1 MKPES
6 DKPPAADKN
15 KREPSSFGWR
25 RKKHLRETLAQIL
38 EADPNQRQ
46 YLIDMILTLD
56 TQDCGC
62 EPTLRGLR
70 VLTATILE
78 QLIPLLRGRV
88 GAGRGE
94 LLEFFK
100 YLDHFPLDPEHET
113 RMALNL
119 VYQED
124 PSDQQRE
131 LFCRLQLFWLLTL
144 MGDLDS
150 ARPLRKELEPL
161 VSLQRP
167 RLYATYLLSLA
178 RILQCRNRHLS
189 FSSLWLNLICEMYR
203 LDGPETALYMVL
215 RWIRM
220 LNWGRDTALRK
231 DLLHKFGAKLRLR
244 QDLLS
249 ATLLHELFMQE
260 NRDASPEE
268 KMGYVKLLRR
278 HPPYLLSP
286 QQLQHLHFFAGNYL
300 SAIKAS
306 FRQSIREFKHSNYYL
321 HKSWAWLS
329 NLSDFLKKNLDV
341 NQYSRAMGFLQEN
354 VMDMGRQISLQN
366 NAYVETLH
374 ENYDLI
380 KCLLKQV
387 EELSIT
393 DKLTGLKNRRY
404 MASGVEHA
412 FQLAMRQ
419 KVRVCLALLDIDFFK
434 RINDE
439 FGHLAGDYVLKRLS
453 RLLLG
458 FFRKSDIVIRW
469 GGEEFL
475 IILFDVNEEKMA
487 LKMEALSQK
496 IRENTFTWE
505 ENQIRLTVSIGW
517 TSVKPAHL
525 RQDELEPYI
534 KRVDDA
540 LFEAKDSGR
549 DQVLRAKDEENLI

>member
-1 MKPES
+1 
-6 DKPPAADKN
+6 
-15 KREPSSFGWR
+15 
-25 RKKHLRETLAQIL
+25 
-38 EADPNQRQ
+38 
-46 YLIDMILTLD
+46 
-56 TQDCGC
+56 
-62 EPTLRGLR
+62 
-70 VLTATILE
+70 
-78 QLIPLLRGRV
+78 
-88 GAGRGE
+88 
-94 LLEFFK
+94 
-100 YLDHFPLDPEHET
+100 
-113 RMALNL
+113 
-119 VYQED
+119 
-124 PSDQQRE
+124 
-131 LFCRLQLFWLLTL
+131 
-144 MGDLDS
+144 
-150 ARPLRKELEPL
+150 
-161 VSLQRP
+161 VS
-167 RLYATYLLSLA
+167 
-178 RILQCRNRHLS
+178 
-189 FSSLWLNLICEMYR
+189 
-203 LDGPETALYMVL
+203 
-215 RWIRM
+215 
-220 LNWGRDTALRK
+220 
-231 DLLHKFGAKLRLR
+231 
-244 QDLLS
+244 
-249 ATLLHELFMQE
+249 
-260 NRDASPEE
+260 
-268 KMGYVKLLRR
+268 
-278 HPPYLLSP
+278 
-286 QQLQHLHFFAGNYL
+286 
-300 SAIKAS
+300 
-306 FRQSIREFKHSNYYL
+306 
-321 HKSWAWLS
+321 
-329 NLSDFLKKNLDV
+329 
-341 NQYSRAMGFLQEN
+341 QYSRAMGFLQEN

-404 MASGVEHA
+404 MASGAEHA

-496 IRENTFTWE
+496 IRESAFTWE

-549 DQVLRAKDEENLI
+549 DQVLRAKDEGNLI